1 MSKEYSVIVNSNVA
15 KQMQKIPSKTQEKI
29 KLAIR
34 NLANNPKPPN
44 CKKLQGFDH
53 TWRVR
58 VGDYRIIYEIYDNKV
73 QVIVIKVKH
82 RRDVYRD

>member
-1 MSKEYSVIVNSNVA
+1 MSKEYSVIINSNVA

>member
-1 MSKEYSVIVNSNVA
+1 MSKEYSVIVDSRIA
-15 KQMQKIPSKTQEKI
+15 KQMQKMPSKTQEKI
-29 KLAIR
+29 KLAIK

-44 CKKLQGFDH
+44 CKKLQGFDY

-73 QVIVIKVKH
+73 QIIVINVKH
-82 RRDVYRD
+82 RRDVYKE

>member
-1 MSKEYSVIVNSNVA
+1 MSSQYEVIINRKALKQIQELPLQFRKRVTVA
-15 KQMQKIPSKTQEKI
+15 IDN
-29 KLAIR
+29 LAI
-34 NLANNPKPPN
+34 NPKHPN

-73 QVIVIKVKH
+73 QIIVIKVKH